1 MVVTSWLIDCWS
13 AMMIHPS
20 RNTPKQIIWDVIVF
34 TTKIWKK
41 LPSSWMVFFFFF
53 LHIRNVVGWFHCSG
67 WANQNPKHQYWA
79 QHMALRTAR
88 CLENLACAIGWAL
101 NNCNSLS
108 FFSSD
113 DDSSKLVYECNF
125 RFQSFIM
132 GSHFG
137 WQFCL
142 DNSMSIQF
150 HICHFI

>member
-20 RNTPKQIIWDVIVF
+20 RNTKKIIIWDVIVF

-41 LPSSWMVFFFFF
+41 LPSSLMGFFS

-67 WANQNPKHQYWA
+67 WANQNPKHQFWV
-79 QHMALRTAR
+79 QHMALWTAR
-88 CLENLACAIGWAL
+88 CGENLACAHWVSTKQL
-101 NNCNSLS
+101 QQLKKNSS
-108 FFSSD
+108 DD

-142 DNSMSIQF
+142 DNSMSIHF
-150 HICHFI
+150 NICLFI